1 MLDMMDNRPD
11 LDEEQRP
18 EQEVV
23 MTPYAATELVN
34 RALRRAEIVHP
45 KTGQPKKVDPSMLY
59 LYASKGKFKR
69 MRAADGTGRWTI
81 DRESFDAWLEGY
93 ISRIVERQIHRREL
107 SET

>member
-1 MLDMMDNRPD
+1 MLDMVDNRPD
-11 LDEEQRP
+11 LNEEESP

-34 RALRRAEIVHP
+34 RALRREGIVHA

-69 MRAADGTGRWTI
+69 MRAGDGRWTI

-93 ISRIVERQIHRREL
+93 IGRIVERQIHRKEL

>member
-1 MLDMMDNRPD
+1 MLDVMDNRPV
-11 LDEEQRP
+11 LSDEQHP

-23 MTPYAATELVN
+23 MTPYAATQLVN
-34 RALRRAEIVHP
+34 RALKREGIVHP
-45 KTGQPKKVDPSMLY
+45 KTGRPKEVDPSMLY

-69 MRAADGTGRWTI
+69 MRAGDGTGRWTI